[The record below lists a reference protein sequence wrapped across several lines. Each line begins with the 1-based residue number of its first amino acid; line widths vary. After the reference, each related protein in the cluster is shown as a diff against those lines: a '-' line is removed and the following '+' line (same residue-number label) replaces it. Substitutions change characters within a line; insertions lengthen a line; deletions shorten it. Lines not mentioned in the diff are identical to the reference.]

1 MHSVEKASYGLSFRA
16 FCDICFSRVVLVA
29 HEDCLIYYT
38 VGLQVLLSLA
48 AVLVLTRAQGDTITH
63 EVDTAVQDAE
73 NRTSK
78 EIEDDLKNFFHDS
91 RNKLYLAFYNLSS
104 YLPLDIDYAET
115 VGKECDILKYNKD
128 YYTTVGLI
136 LAGVLA
142 VVGVLFA
149 FFGEWLQI
157 QN

>member
-1 MHSVEKASYGLSFRA
+1 M
-16 FCDICFSRVVLVA
+16 
-29 HEDCLIYYT
+29 
-38 VGLQVLLSLA
+38 GLQVLLSLA

-63 EVDTAVQDAE
+63 EVDAAVQDAE